1 MKYKFGEA
9 VTAAYAEIPQVNPIR
24 WEILFLDET
33 NTLIPQTGKFKCKD
47 FLNDIVS
54 ARNGHAFSIYS
65 FNSVAYKT
73 NDDGVWFR
81 LTEIKDYQQ
90 FKDNVD
96 KVINVFFD
104 GKDEPLVTVDQIDKT
119 TALMFMPAHIF
130 SSTYKIS
137 LCSYLVRLCN
147 YGEAFVNFNEALES
161 KAAQTD
167 RAIQDL
173 GKKLA
178 LSWKMEVPPE
188 YSKYWYY
195 AGADYNSEKQPKA
208 SSGIIHNNGVL
219 NWAQHGAK

>member
-1 MKYKFGEA
+1 MQYKFGKS
-9 VTAAYAEIPQVNPIR
+9 VTAAYAEVPQINPLR
-24 WEILFLDET
+24 WEILYLDGD
-33 NTLIPQTGKFKCKD
+33 TLVPQTAKFKCKD

-54 ARNGHAFSIYS
+54 ARNGHAFSIYLFDS
-65 FNSVAYKT
+65 TTYKT

-96 KVINVFFD
+96 KTINVFFD
-104 GKDEPLVTVDQIDKT
+104 PKVEPLVTIDQIDAT

-130 SSTYKIS
+130 ANTYKIS

-147 YGEAFVNFNEALES
+147 YGEVFNSFNEALES
-161 KAAQTD
+161 TAAQTD
-167 RAIQDL
+167 RAIQEA

-178 LSWKMEVPPE
+178 LEWKMDVPEE

-195 AGADYNSEKQPKA
+195 AGAEYNSEKQTKA
-208 SSGIIHNNGVL
+208 SSSIIHNNGVL
-219 NWAQHGAK
+219 NWATYITK